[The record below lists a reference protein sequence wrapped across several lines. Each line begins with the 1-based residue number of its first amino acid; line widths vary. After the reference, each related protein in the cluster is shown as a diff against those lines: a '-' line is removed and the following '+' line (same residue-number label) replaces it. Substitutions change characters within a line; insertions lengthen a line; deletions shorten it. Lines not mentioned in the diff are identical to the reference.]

1 MQHNE
6 SRASVGPEFSQS
18 VLSRLLASNVYL
30 AFKYLIYLALVGNVF
45 LFLFKEVAA
54 VEHLFDGEVPVGQLI
69 NVFAASIDTAAWVL
83 LLLAFELETHQIPD
97 ERLTRRLLTAFLVL
111 RSLCYL
117 VIGYAFFGYLTKALA
132 FTASPAASADACA
145 LVEAGRSLMIRLDEF
160 VPLTAANCDS
170 VKEPLRFDQGNVLV
184 DLQVFQAS
192 LRLAWT
198 DVINSGAWLLVVA
211 ALEAEVWL
219 QLRGRLT
226 GWIYRGIN
234 VLQLVLYLVLFAA
247 AVYWGIAGDFLD
259 FWDASLWLLAF
270 FFIEM
275 NVFQWR
281 EETLEQTSPVLA

>member
-6 SRASVGPEFSQS
+6 SALARGPSGTTA
-18 VLSRLLASNVYL
+18 VLDRVLASSGYL
-30 AFKYLIYLALVGNVF
+30 AFKYAIYLALVGNVF
-45 LFLFKEVAA
+45 LFFREEYGA
-54 VEHLFDGEVPVGQLI
+54 VQHLFADRVPIGQLI
-69 NVFAASIDTAAWVL
+69 NAFAASIDTAAWVL

-97 ERLTRRLLTAFLVL
+97 ERLTPRLLAVFLSL

-132 FTASPAASADACA
+132 FGASPAAVSDACA
-145 LVEAGRSLMIRLDEF
+145 LVDAGLSLMVDLDEF
-160 VPLTAANCDS
+160 VPLSADNCAA
-170 VKEPLRFDQGNVLV
+170 VQVPLQFAQGNIIV
-184 DLQVFQAS
+184 DVDVFQAS

-219 QLRGRLT
+219 QLRGRLS
-226 GWIYRGIN
+226 GWIYGALN
-234 VLQLVLYLVLFAA
+234 LLQLLLYLILFAA
-247 AVYWGIAGDFLD
+247 AIYWGIAGDFLD

-270 FFIEM
+270 FIIEL

-281 EETLEQTSPVLA
+281 EETRDSAAPIVP